1 MLHRHEMLGSGG
13 KIRVPLSETAEL
25 DKVIKMLRDEMDAG
39 FTSDVGDVIEKA
51 VALLSRLRHQV
62 AQGYHRNPLGH
73 PTRGL
78 QFQAGTVI
86 GQIGTDVHDIRYTHA
101 SDGKSYEHHFG
112 GDVEV
117 WAVQRHNKRDLLLSH
132 VRGEPLW
139 DEFF

>member
-1 MLHRHEMLGSGG
+1 MPYSPHTMLGPGG
-13 KIRVPLSETAEL
+13 KLRIPVSESATLDSIIHMLESVLKSGRTDMVHPALNMARV
-25 DKVIKMLRDEMDAG
+25 LRDQAAG
-39 FTSDVGDVIEKA
+39 
-51 VALLSRLRHQV
+51 
-62 AQGYHRNPLGH
+62 GYHRNPGRT
-73 PTRGL
+73 PIRGL

-112 GDVEV
+112 GEVEV
-117 WAVQRHNKRDLLLSH
+117 WGVQRNRKRDLLLTH